1 MWVGLLAIVLALT
14 PPTSQPATTQ
24 ASNPAIE
31 QVESLLA
38 GGDRAGAIRA
48 FYAVD
53 PASPRSIEVRAQI
66 NQAAD
71 ELLDEVDKLIAAKNY
86 AAAADRLSDL
96 LMTMS
101 GLPTASLARQR
112 LAELC
117 SRPEIQQQFK
127 LKDHA
132 AQGEAALA
140 DARHLRDDGKED
152 EAYARFQS
160 VARDYAGTPAGTEA
174 ADAVNAFESDAK
186 FIRRMKDR
194 AAEAKARP
202 VLNLAD
208 NYRSAG
214 RIDQAIRKYHEVI
227 DQFPGT
233 TFAETAQ
240 AELDKL
246 K

>member
-1 MWVGLLAIVLALT
+1 MWVAGFLAIVLALT
-14 PPTSQPATTQ
+14 PSTQPATTQ
-24 ASNPAIE
+24 AANPAIE

-38 GGDRAGAIRA
+38 KGDRAGAIRA
-48 FYAVD
+48 FNAVD
-53 PASPRSIEVRAQI
+53 PASPHAIEVRAQI
-66 NQAAD
+66 NTAAD
-71 ELLDEVDKLIAAKNY
+71 DLLAEVDKLIAAKNY

-101 GLPTASLARQR
+101 GLPTASLARQH
-112 LAELC
+112 LAQLC

-132 AQGEAALA
+132 AQGETALA

-152 EAYARFQS
+152 EAYARFQQ
-160 VARDYAGTPAGTEA
+160 VAKDYAGTPAGAEA
-174 ADAVNAFESDAK
+174 ADAVSAFQSDAK

-194 AAEAKARP
+194 AAEPQARP
-202 VLNLAD
+202 ALNLAD

-214 RIDQAIRKYHEVI
+214 RIDQAIKKYRQVI

-246 K
+246 Q